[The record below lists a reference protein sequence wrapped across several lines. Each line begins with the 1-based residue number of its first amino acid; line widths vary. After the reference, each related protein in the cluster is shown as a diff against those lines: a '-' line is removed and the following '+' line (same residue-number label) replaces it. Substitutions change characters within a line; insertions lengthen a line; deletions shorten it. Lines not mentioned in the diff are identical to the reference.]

1 MGRAMSQ
8 NQQQLSNGHDAAHS
22 PTHAERCP
30 KMGRVLMAV
39 TRVRI
44 LNYLPLV
51 PIVSVFAALLL
62 AAPPQRAQTREEM
75 GALKVQVATLQQQ
88 ATITEQKAVEAER
101 RFNEL
106 SLQFARLQTK
116 IDTAQWV
123 LAALASAVFGQIG
136 LSIFQQRVQARAKDA
151 A

>member
-1 MGRAMSQ
+1 MSQ
-8 NQQQLSNGHDAAHS
+8 KKQRLSNGHDAAHS
-22 PTHAERCP
+22 STHAERCP
-30 KMGRVLMAV
+30 RMERVLTAV
-39 TRVRI
+39 NRVKI
-44 LNYLPLV
+44 LSYLPMV
-51 PIVSVFAALLL
+51 PIVSVLIALFI
-62 AAPPQRAQTREEM
+62 AAPAQRAQTREEM
-75 GALKVQVATLQQQ
+75 GALKVQVATLQAQ
-88 ATITEQKAVEAER
+88 ATITEQKAAEAER

-136 LSIFQQRVQARAKDA
+136 LSIFQQRVQARARDNA

>member
-1 MGRAMSQ
+1 MLTAVNRVKI
-8 NQQQLSNGHDAAHS
+8 LS
-22 PTHAERCP
+22 
-30 KMGRVLMAV
+30 
-39 TRVRI
+39 
-44 LNYLPLV
+44 YLPMV
-51 PIVSVFAALLL
+51 PIVSVLIALFI
-62 AAPPQRAQTREEM
+62 AAPAQRAQTREEM
-75 GALKVQVATLQQQ
+75 GALKVQVATLQAQ
-88 ATITEQKAVEAER
+88 ATITEQKAAEAER

-136 LSIFQQRVQARAKDA
+136 LSIFQQRVQARARDNA